1 MALTDLY
8 SRENGSVPLTHGVPD
23 AATRRD
29 LKRMWDQ
36 AVLLDATVDAL
47 DATVTALDA
56 TVDALPRG
64 TVAFVSSTADPAGG
78 IVAVTDIAGIS
89 VTFTPL
95 VGRRYRAAAG
105 IRVAQATN
113 AALQEAH
120 IRNSG
125 GTTLN
130 KTTISVAVN
139 EIAYHTPTY
148 VWVEASGA
156 SLTLKLS
163 VSATNASADPFG
175 AATQPIWLLVEDVGT

>member
-36 AVLLDATVDAL
+36 AVLL

-156 SLTLKLS
+156 SLTLQLS